1 MDGGLLEVDM
11 TYDFTTEPFRLNWR
25 VEEPICTRITR
36 SAGLMPSAERVLL
49 NDSQDESMETTTSF
63 TVGIVGATGA
73 VGQELLRLLEKRNLP
88 IGTLRLFASARSVGK
103 TFEFKGRTVTV
114 EEAKPGV
121 FTNVDVAF
129 FAAGG
134 PVTRAL
140 APDAVKAGCLVIDKS
155 SALRMDPNVPLV
167 IPEINPEALRSHK
180 GIIANPNCSTAV
192 ALMGIWPLHKRFGLK
207 RFVLASYQSVT
218 GAGAEGA
225 RELEEQVAAHVKGG
239 PMVRKIFSKQIAF
252 NIIPQVDTFGPN
264 GYTGEETKIM
274 LESRKIMGLPDLP
287 VSATCVRVPVVRA
300 HSVAVNAEFERPV
313 SVAEAREAI
322 AAFPGAQLV
331 DEPSRGEYPTPLDF
345 SGKVKCG
352 VGRIRLDT
360 ALNNGLAFWVSGDNL
375 WKGAALNAVQIA
387 ELMIAERLLKP
398 KAALATV

>member
-1 MDGGLLEVDM
+1 MDK
-11 TYDFTTEPFRLNWR
+11 T
-25 VEEPICTRITR
+25 
-36 SAGLMPSAERVLL
+36 A
-49 NDSQDESMETTTSF
+49 SF

-73 VGQELLRLLEKRNLP
+73 VGQELLRLLEARDFP
-88 IGTLRLFASARSVGK
+88 ISTLRLFASARSVGK
-103 TFEFKGRTVTV
+103 SVMFKGRKHSV
-114 EEAKPGV
+114 EEARPGV
-121 FTNVDVAF
+121 FANVDVAF

-155 SALRMDPNVPLV
+155 SALRMDPDVPLV
-167 IPEINPEALRSHK
+167 IPEINPQALRNHK

-207 RFVLASYQSVT
+207 RLILASYQSVT
-218 GAGAEGA
+218 GAGTEGE
-225 RELEEQVAAHVKGG
+225 RELEAQVLAHAKGAELE
-239 PMVRKIFSKQIAF
+239 RKVFPHQIAF
-252 NIIPQVDTFGPN
+252 NVIPQVDSFGPN

-274 LESRKIMGLPDLP
+274 LESRKIMGLPNLP

-313 SVAEAREAI
+313 NVAEAREAV
-322 AAFPGAQLV
+322 AAFTGAQLV

-360 ALNNGLAFWVSGDNL
+360 ALTNGLAFWVSGDNL
-375 WKGAALNAVQIA
+375 WKGAALNAVQVA
-387 ELMIAERLLKP
+387 ELMAREGMFRP
-398 KAALATV
+398 RAALAAV